1 MAFPSSDILDKFLA
15 DFVNAICRQAADLD
29 PGLQRKMAPIAGQVI
44 EIRCTNPEK
53 IWHLTLGEKSI
64 ELHNGPATSPNV
76 AIQGSAP
83 ALFKAMGGSSSEI
96 QIDGDETLLLEV
108 SELVKNFYPDLV
120 TPLAAVLGDKPANKV
135 AAAFEMGFAAL
146 SSFASGL
153 GEDIAH
159 NASAKIVER
168 FTTTEAFAHH
178 LAELDAL
185 RLRVDRLSAKIS
197 QQERSATDNSNQ

>member
-1 MAFPSSDILDKFLA
+1 MVWGKRFRGGEPPNAF
-15 DFVNAICRQAADLD
+15 
-29 PGLQRKMAPIAGQVI
+29 GAGIMCNIFAQV
-44 EIRCTNPEK
+44 R
-53 IWHLTLGEKSI
+53 G
-64 ELHNGPATSPNV
+64 
-76 AIQGSAP
+76 
-83 ALFKAMGGSSSEI
+83 KAREGC
-96 QIDGDETLLLEV
+96 
-108 SELVKNFYPDLV
+108 K
-120 TPLAAVLGDKPANKV
+120 
-135 AAAFEMGFAAL
+135 AL